1 MSEPYRDLSPFF
13 REVWVVRHSSLAQ
26 RARLDGAAFSL
37 FAQMV
42 DMLRLP
48 RFVAW
53 LVRAT
58 SP

>member
-1 MSEPYRDLSPFF
+1 MAAYRDLSPFF
-13 REVWVVRHSSLAQ
+13 REVWVVRNSSLAQ
-26 RARLDGAAFSL
+26 RARLDGAVFSL

-48 RFVAW
+48 RLVAW
-53 LVRAT
+53 LVRAA